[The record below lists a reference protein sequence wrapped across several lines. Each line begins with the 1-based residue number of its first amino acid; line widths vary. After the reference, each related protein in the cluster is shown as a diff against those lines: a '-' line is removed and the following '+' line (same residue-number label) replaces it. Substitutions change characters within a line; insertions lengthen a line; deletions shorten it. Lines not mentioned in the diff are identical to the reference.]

1 MFVVTYIGKHC
12 CQQTIYLSADDDE
25 SSTVHD
31 HSSNR
36 PFSITFGK
44 SIVNSN
50 YHPLPPMSESAH
62 RPFPFTKKLPQQLKK
77 PTVPQN
83 NAIDVAVPEVICPT
97 DLMFENPE
105 SSWENDSNYSLDKNL
120 FDDVDDFDFKS
131 FWAENED
138 LELLL
143 NSS

>member
-1 MFVVTYIGKHC
+1 
-12 CQQTIYLSADDDE
+12 
-25 SSTVHD
+25 
-31 HSSNR
+31 
-36 PFSITFGK
+36 
-44 SIVNSN
+44 
-50 YHPLPPMSESAH
+50 MSESAH
-62 RPFPFTKKLPQQLKK
+62 RPFPFTKKLPLQLKK

-83 NAIDVAVPEVICPT
+83 NAIDVAVSEVICPT

-138 LELLL
+138 LELLF